1 MGKEFQTLSLTR
13 QKVLSMTDRN
23 RTPDELLIELN
34 SLREQLREQKVL
46 HAAADLLPQ
55 ILLILDS
62 SAKIVA
68 SNNAWETFLTDI
80 VKTEVENG
88 GLGQDYFNI
97 FRSVVTEAKSI
108 EVARNGFKSVV
119 EGKIPAFDLEY
130 RCRCYDARWFLMR
143 IVSISLDGN
152 PGVIITHNDITQLI
166 RTTVLAGKLLESH
179 SNLPDQ
185 FEFDTESEE
194 LRLLGAYTHLASTS
208 VTAKYFG
215 QVSINKSYPTLF
227 KRLVDDFDLFAS
239 KAVEK
244 QIYKIESDKTSSKTD
259 ITMLSEKMG
268 ALNAGPRDV
277 IEVYL
282 AALKNKSM
290 KASPSEMA
298 AYADEAKLL
307 VLELMGHLVS
317 FYRNYS
323 IGVRAYANTDLLRT
337 IEKKPKG

>member
-1 MGKEFQTLSLTR
+1 
-13 QKVLSMTDRN
+13 MTERN
-23 RTPDELLIELN
+23 KTPDELHIELN

-46 HAAADLLPQ
+46 HAAADFLPQ
-55 ILLILDS
+55 ILLILDNKS
-62 SAKIVA
+62 KIVA
-68 SNNAWETFLTDI
+68 SNNAWESFLTDI
-80 VKTEVENG
+80 VKIDVANG
-88 GLGQDYFNI
+88 GFGQEYFSI
-97 FRSVVTEAKSI
+97 FRSIVTDGKTA
-108 EVARNGFKSVV
+108 EVAHSGFKSVV
-119 EGKIPAFDLEY
+119 EGKTPAFDIEY
-130 RCRCYDARWFLMR
+130 RCAGQDTRWFLMR
-143 IVSISLDGN
+143 MVAISLDGN

-166 RTTVLAGKLLESH
+166 RTTVLAGKLLEKHTS
-179 SNLPDQ
+179 LPEQ

-227 KRLVDDFDLFAS
+227 RRLVDDFDTLAS

-244 QIYKIESDKTSSKTD
+244 QIYKEEPEKSAVTTD

-268 ALNAGPRDV
+268 ALNSGPRDV

-282 AALKNKSM
+282 AALKNKSTV
-290 KASPSEMA
+290 ASPSEMT

-323 IGVRAYANTDLLRT
+323 IGVRAYANADLLRT